1 MFDSRQRALRHT
13 FSSLLVLLFAA
24 YLAGCGS
31 SKYGSIDPGNIH
43 PPFSQETLHPDSVA
57 HLQVVAKDGKLK
69 LKSDRSLQG
78 LRLLWSSSFWDKY
91 GGGYF
96 ETVDYRT
103 YATLQSL
110 ELSLAELKTRGVE
123 GLSEELARKMVG
135 EQKETYRNYV
145 VFDVHVFLDERYREA
160 YGQSSLGEAGTS
172 VVLVDGE
179 GRQYTPDKIEIGTP
193 RRYFSNAIGAP
204 GAFHRLNTVYFKREV
219 DGRDI
224 LADASSLE
232 LRVRTSVPSAS
243 LSFNWSFK
251 GQAVAQS

>member
-1 MFDSRQRALRHT
+1 MYDSKYHPIRYA
-13 FSSLLVLLFAA
+13 SSLLLILLVAV

-31 SKYGSIDPGNIH
+31 SRYGSIDPGNIH
-43 PPFSQETLHPDSVA
+43 PPFTQETLHPDSMA
-57 HLQVVAKDGKLK
+57 HLQVVTKDGKIK

-103 YATLQSL
+103 YATLRSL

-123 GLSEELARKMVG
+123 GLSEELARKMIA
-135 EQKETYRNYV
+135 ERKETYQNYV

-172 VVLVDGE
+172 IALVDGQGHE
-179 GRQYTPDKIEIGTP
+179 YAPEKIAIGTP

-204 GAFHRLNTVYFKREV
+204 GAFHRRNTVYFKRNV

-224 LADASSLE
+224 LEDASSLE

-251 GQAVAQS
+251 DQAVAQS